1 LNYRS
6 VGLEAWGVY
15 LPKERHTSEYISQK
29 TGIPKNI
36 IEEKFGL
43 KSKTVP
49 GPDDHT
55 VAMGA
60 KASLQALE
68 RANLTP
74 EDLDLIIWAGEVHA
88 ERPMMTY
95 GTNLTPEDLDLIIWA
110 GEVHAER
117 PMMTYG
123 IKLQQLLGNPSRA
136 WAFDINQRCGTFLV
150 GMLLAKSLI
159 QTDSNIKRVLVASGY
174 RNSDLIDYKNIRS
187 RFMISLAASG
197 VAAIIRADY
206 KKNEILG
213 ISAISDGRFADDVYV
228 PAGGTVQPISAE
240 AIENQQIYLDVPDP
254 EGLKGRL
261 DKFSMDTFVRV
272 IDDALKKSG
281 YSRDDIDYLALLHMK
296 RSAFEYVAKAVG
308 VDPYKQS
315 TYFEDIGHNGQNDG
329 IISLERGIKSGKIK
343 NGDIVVITAAGIG
356 WAWNAGVIKWGKND

>member
-1 LNYRS
+1 MNMNRFRS
-6 VGLEAWGVY
+6 VGLESWGVY
-15 LPKERHTSEYISQK
+15 LPKERHSSDFIAQE
-29 TGIPKNI
+29 TGIPKKVL
-36 IEEKFGL
+36 EEKFGL

-60 KASLQALE
+60 KASQQALE

-74 EDLDLIIWAGEVHA
+74 DDLDLIIWAGEV
-88 ERPMMTY
+88 Y
-95 GTNLTPEDLDLIIWA
+95 
-110 GEVHAER
+110 AER

-123 IKLQQLLGNPSRA
+123 IKLQQLLGNPTKA

-159 QTDSNIKRVLVASGY
+159 QTDPSISRVLVASGY
-174 RNSDLIDYKNIRS
+174 RNSDLISYKNLRS
-187 RFMISLAASG
+187 RFMLSLAASG
-197 VAAIIRADY
+197 VAAIIKADY

-213 ISAISDGRFADDVYV
+213 ISTISDGRFADDVYV
-228 PAGGTVQPISAE
+228 PAGGTVQPISVE
-240 AIENQQIYLDVPDP
+240 AIENNQIYLDVPDP
-254 EGLKGRL
+254 EGLKDRL
-261 DKFSMDTFVRV
+261 DKFSMDSFVKV
-272 IDDALKKSG
+272 IDDALKLSG
-281 YSRDDIDYLALLHMK
+281 YSREDIDYLALLHMK

-329 IISLERGIKSGKIK
+329 IISLERGLKSGKIK
-343 NGDIVVITAAGIG
+343 DGDIVVLTAAGIG
-356 WAWNAGVIKWGKND
+356 WAWNAGVIKWGNID